1 MRLEDSNLT
10 SGCAVSCAP
19 TLRLH
24 GNSSSPNARQSDHL
38 QDVRLF
44 NRIFTSSSIIG
55 LLSIV
60 GWDTLPL
67 ARYPLPVTRYP
78 LPVSAR
84 TGVRVSY
91 VSNSST
97 VLDVVL
103 VAHEDD
109 WQLFMGDVVAER
121 VRTGRPVVFI
131 YLTAGD
137 DGRDSLYWTTRER
150 GALESTRVATA
161 AAADTAFGQCSTT
174 RALEHVI
181 RRCTVGNTESYFLR
195 LPDGRRDGMG
205 FAGHSYQSLRK
216 LRGKRIT
223 SMSALDGSTA
233 YDGWADLLTT
243 VATLVGEGSADRAVT
258 LHTSDPS
265 VVVNP
270 HDHFDHRMAGLLV
283 AESRRKHR
291 WSVVYYTGY
300 ALASRAANRSRDQ
313 ARQKVALF
321 QAYDAVMTR
330 ANPSWSAYRE
340 HPAFYS
346 ECMLRTY
353 GRQVSRR

>member
-1 MRLEDSNLT
+1 M
-10 SGCAVSCAP
+10 
-19 TLRLH
+19 
-24 GNSSSPNARQSDHL
+24 
-38 QDVRLF
+38 F
-44 NRIFTSSSIIG
+44 SSISGWSWLIG

-60 GWDTLPL
+60 GWETLPV
-67 ARYPLPVTRYP
+67 ARDPLPVTRYP

-91 VSNSST
+91 VSNPSS

-103 VAHEDD
+103 VAHQDD

-174 RALEHVI
+174 RALEHLV
-181 RRCTVGNTESYFLR
+181 RKCTVGNTESYFLR

-205 FAGHSYQSLRK
+205 FASHSYQSLRK
-216 LRGKRIT
+216 LRGNRIT
-223 SMSALDGSTA
+223 SISALDGSTA
-233 YDGWADLLTT
+233 YNGWADLLST
-243 VATLVGEGSADRAVT
+243 VATLAGEGSADRTVT
-258 LHTSDPS
+258 IHTSDPS

-330 ANPSWSAYRE
+330 TDPGWSAYRE

-353 GRQVSRR
+353 GRQISRR

>member
-1 MRLEDSNLT
+1 
-10 SGCAVSCAP
+10 
-19 TLRLH
+19 
-24 GNSSSPNARQSDHL
+24 
-38 QDVRLF
+38 VRLF
-44 NRIFTSSSIIG
+44 NGIFTWSSLIG

-60 GWDTLPL
+60 GWQTLPVARDPL
-67 ARYPLPVTRYP
+67 PVARYPI
-78 LPVSAR
+78 PVSTR

-91 VSNSST
+91 VLNLPS

-109 WQLFMGDVVAER
+109 WQLFMGDVVVDR

-161 AAADTAFGQCSTT
+161 AVADTAFGRCSTT

-181 RRCTVGNTESYFLR
+181 RKCTVGNTESYFLR
-195 LPDGRRDGMG
+195 LPDGRRGGMG
-205 FAGHSYQSLRK
+205 FATHSYQSLRK
-216 LRGKRIT
+216 LRGNRIT

-233 YDGWADLLTT
+233 YNSWADLLAT
-243 VATLVGEGSADRAVT
+243 VATLVGEGSADRTVT
-258 LHTSDPS
+258 IHTSDPS

-270 HDHFDHRMAGLLV
+270 HDHFDHRMVGLLV

-300 ALASRAANRSRDQ
+300 AVASRAANRSRDQ

-330 ANPSWSAYRE
+330 TDPGWSAYRE

-353 GRQVSRR
+353 GRKISRR

>member
-1 MRLEDSNLT
+1 M
-10 SGCAVSCAP
+10 
-19 TLRLH
+19 
-24 GNSSSPNARQSDHL
+24 
-38 QDVRLF
+38 
-44 NRIFTSSSIIG
+44 G
-55 LLSIV
+55 LVSIV
-60 GWDTLPL
+60 GWEKLAV

-78 LPVSAR
+78 IPVSAR

-91 VSNSST
+91 VSNSSS

-150 GALESTRVATA
+150 GALESARVAAMA
-161 AAADTAFGQCSTT
+161 ATDTAFGRCSMTN
-174 RALEHVI
+174 ALEHVI
-181 RRCTVGNTESYFLR
+181 RKCTVANTESYFLR
-195 LPDGRRDGMG
+195 LPDGRRDGTG
-205 FAGHSYQSLRK
+205 FASHSYQSLRK
-216 LRGKRIT
+216 LRGNRIA
-223 SMSALDGSTA
+223 SISAVDGSTA
-233 YDGWADLLTT
+233 YNGWADLATT
-243 VATLVGEGSADRAVT
+243 VATLIGEGSADHTVT
-258 LHTSDPS
+258 IHTSDPS

-283 AESRRKHR
+283 ADSRRKHR
-291 WSVVYYTGY
+291 WSAVYYTGY

-321 QAYDAVMTR
+321 QVYDAVMTR
-330 ANPSWSAYRE
+330 TNPGWSAYRE

-353 GRQVSRR
+353 GRRIPRR

>member
-1 MRLEDSNLT
+1 
-10 SGCAVSCAP
+10 
-19 TLRLH
+19 
-24 GNSSSPNARQSDHL
+24 
-38 QDVRLF
+38 LF
-44 NRIFTSSSIIG
+44 NGIFAWSSLIG
-55 LLSIV
+55 LLSTV
-60 GWDTLPL
+60 GWETLPV
-67 ARYPLPVTRYP
+67 ARSPLPVTRYP
-78 LPVSAR
+78 LPASAQ

-91 VSNSST
+91 VSNSPPA
-97 VLDVVL
+97 LDVVL
-103 VAHEDD
+103 VAHQDD
-109 WQLFMGDVVAER
+109 WQLFMGDVVAQR
-121 VRTGRPVVFI
+121 VRTKGPVMFI

-161 AAADTAFGQCSTT
+161 AAADTAFGQCYTT
-174 RALEHVI
+174 KVLEHVI
-181 RRCTVGNTESYFLR
+181 RKCTVGNTESYFLR

-205 FAGHSYQSLRK
+205 FASHSYQSLRK
-216 LRGKRIT
+216 LRGNRIA

-233 YDGWADLLTT
+233 YNGWADLLTT
-243 VATLVGEGSADRAVT
+243 VATLVGEGSADRTVT
-258 LHTSDPS
+258 IHTSDPS

-283 AESRRKHR
+283 AELRRKHR

-321 QAYDAVMTR
+321 RVYDAVMTR
-330 ANPSWSAYRE
+330 TNPGWSAYRE

-353 GRQVSRR
+353 GRRILRR

>member
-1 MRLEDSNLT
+1 MRLFS
-10 SGCAVSCAP
+10 SVSRWSC
-19 TLRLH
+19 L
-24 GNSSSPNARQSDHL
+24 
-38 QDVRLF
+38 
-44 NRIFTSSSIIG
+44 IG
-55 LLSIV
+55 LLPIV
-60 GWDTLPL
+60 GWEASPV
-67 ARYPLPVTRYP
+67 ARYPSPVTRYP

-84 TGVRVSY
+84 TAGSVRY
-91 VSNSST
+91 VSNSAS

-103 VAHEDD
+103 VAHQDD
-109 WQLFMGDVVAER
+109 WQLFMGDVVAKR
-121 VRTGRPVVFI
+121 VRTGTPAVFI

-174 RALEHVI
+174 RALEHLI
-181 RRCTVGNTESYFLR
+181 RKCTLGNTESYFLR

-205 FAGHSYQSLRK
+205 FASHSYQSLRK
-216 LRGKRIT
+216 LRGNRIT
-223 SMSALDGSTA
+223 SMSALDGSTT
-233 YDGWADLLTT
+233 YNGWADLLTT
-243 VATLVGEGSADRAVT
+243 VATLVGEGSADRTVT
-258 LHTSDPS
+258 IHTSDPS

-283 AESRRKHR
+283 AESRRQHR

-300 ALASRAANRSRDQ
+300 ALDSRAANRSRDQ

-330 ANPSWSAYRE
+330 TNPGWSAYRE

-353 GRQVSRR
+353 GRKIARR

>member
-1 MRLEDSNLT
+1 MRL
-10 SGCAVSCAP
+10 
-19 TLRLH
+19 
-24 GNSSSPNARQSDHL
+24 
-38 QDVRLF
+38 F
-44 NRIFTSSSIIG
+44 SSISGWSCLIG
-55 LLSIV
+55 LLPIV
-60 GWDTLPL
+60 GWETLPV
-67 ARYPLPVTRYP
+67 ARYPLAATRFP

-84 TGVRVSY
+84 TGARVSY
-91 VSNSST
+91 LSNPSS
-97 VLDVVL
+97 VVDVVL
-103 VAHEDD
+103 VAHQDD

-121 VRTGRPVVFI
+121 VRTGRPMVFI

-150 GALESTRVATA
+150 GALESTRVATT
-161 AAADTAFGQCSTT
+161 AAADTAFGECSTT
-174 RALEHVI
+174 KALEHVI
-181 RRCTVGNTESYFLR
+181 KKCTVGNTESYFLR

-205 FAGHSYQSLRK
+205 FASHSYQSLRK
-216 LRGKRIT
+216 LRGNRIT

-233 YDGWADLLTT
+233 YNGWADLLTT
-243 VATLVGEGSADRAVT
+243 VAILVGEGSADRTVT
-258 LHTSDPS
+258 IHTSDPS

-330 ANPSWSAYRE
+330 TNPGWSAYRE

-353 GRQVSRR
+353 GRQIPRR